1 MLRNMFKFAKMCE
14 NAIIPTKG
22 SSGAAGF
29 DLHAL
34 KETKIVAGDR
44 GLVKTGIALQIPND
58 CYARVAPR
66 SGLTFKHGINVGAGV
81 IDCDYRAEIGVI
93 LFNHSKNDFIVNK
106 GNRIAQLIFEKIYTC
121 VPEEVQY
128 SELTD
133 TARGVSGFGSTG
145 V

>member
-1 MLRNMFKFAKMCE
+1 MFKFAKVSD
-14 NAIIPTKG
+14 NAIIPSKG

-29 DLHAL
+29 DLHAV
-34 KETKIVAGDR
+34 TDTVIFSGSR

-93 LFNHSKNDFIVNK
+93 LFNHSNDDFVVNQ
-106 GNRIAQLIFEKIYTC
+106 GDRIAQLIFEKIYTC
-121 VPEEVQY
+121 VPEEVEY
-128 SELTD
+128 SELSD
-133 TARGVSGFGSTG
+133 TQRGVGGFGSTG

>member
-1 MLRNMFKFAKMCE
+1 MYD
-14 NAIIPTKG
+14 NAIIPSKG
-22 SSGAAGF
+22 SPGAAGF

-34 KETKIVAGDR
+34 KETKIIAGER
-44 GLVKTGIALQIPND
+44 GLVKTGIAIQIPDD

-93 LFNHSKNDFIVNK
+93 LFNHSNDDFNVNE
-106 GNRIAQLIFEKIYTC
+106 GDRIAQLIFEKIYTC
-121 VPEEVQY
+121 IPEEVEY
-128 SELTD
+128 SALTD
-133 TARGVSGFGSTG
+133 TQRGVGGFGSTG

>member
-1 MLRNMFKFAKMCE
+1 MFKFAKMSMG
-14 NAIIPTKG
+14 AIIPSKG
-22 SSGAAGF
+22 SAGAAGF

-34 KETKIVAGDR
+34 KETVISAGDR

-66 SGLTFKHGINVGAGV
+66 SGLTFNHGINVGAGV

-93 LFNHSKNDFIVNK
+93 LFNHSKNDFVVNQ
-106 GNRIAQLIFEKIYTC
+106 GDRIAQLIFEKIYTG
-121 VPEEVQY
+121 VPEEVEY
-128 SELTD
+128 SDLSHTE
-133 TARGVSGFGSTG
+133 RGASGFGSTG